1 MTHTLTDA
9 VLDFQSSGRGLDT
22 LLDRVA
28 VFVYHYPKMRMGWNE
43 DDCGEFF
50 CYFYPK
56 LRRLVERF
64 EYRGRP
70 FEVYLII
77 TLKWQLR
84 TYAGRK
90 ATEKLQGRV
99 LGLESFWACDDSGDY
114 APDSPSAHPDPARQ
128 TIDSRGLEIPERARS
143 VLKLGDDNRIR
154 DTATRKRVLYLALKS
169 AAHLTESL
177 IGRIAFLTGYD
188 ADWIY
193 RLSEELKARIY
204 SRRSRLLQ
212 LSEKRNCCFFRI
224 YCLQEQLRLVAEYAL
239 RAELARQLAGE
250 EARLAYLLDE
260 ISRVPTDPT
269 HREIAEVLG
278 VPKGSVDSG
287 LYYLKDALRIL
298 SN

>member
-1 MTHTLTDA
+1 MANTLTDA
-9 VLDFQSSGRGLDT
+9 VLDFQSSGRGLDA

-90 ATEKLQGRV
+90 AIEKLQGRV
-99 LGLESFWACDDSGDY
+99 LAQESFWACDSSADY
-114 APDSPSAHPDPARQ
+114 ADDAHPVQPAPR
-128 TIDSRGLEIPERARS
+128 TIDPSQLEIPECARS
-143 VLKLGDDNRIR
+143 VLNIDGDNRIGDR
-154 DTATRKRVLYLALKS
+154 ATRKRVLYLALKS

-177 IGRIAFLTGYD
+177 IGRVAFLTGYD
-188 ADWIY
+188 ADYIY
-193 RLSEELKARIY
+193 RLSEELKARVY
-204 SRRSRLLQ
+204 SRRSRLLL

-224 YCLQEQLRLVAEYAL
+224 YCLQEQLRLVAEQAV
-239 RAELARQLAGE
+239 RTELARQLTSE
-250 EARLAYLLDE
+250 KNRLACMLDE
-260 ISRVPTDPT
+260 ISRVPLDPT
-269 HREIAEVLG
+269 HRDIAEVLG
-278 VPKGSVDSG
+278 IPKGSVDSG
-287 LYYLKDALRIL
+287 LYYLKDSLRVL